1 MKADETFLL
10 TFLNNARQL
19 AVPIYQRTYS
29 WEEPECQ
36 QLWDDILRTGSN
48 DQIETHFL
56 GSIVCLGKI
65 QAVTN
70 PEPMLIID
78 GQQRL
83 TTITLLLEAIARSIQ
98 QDSEIVTGFST
109 NKIRYNYLH
118 NANESGEKYYKLILN
133 KTDKETLFSI
143 IADSPMPSIPSI
155 RIKENFTFFMN
166 KIAEDKQKLLTI
178 CEGIAKLMIVDI
190 SLDWSQ
196 DNPQLIFESLNSTGK
211 ELSQADLIRNF
222 VLMGQEKRKQDHLY
236 NRYWYTMETS
246 FGQENYANDFDDFMR
261 YYLTVKNGVTPNK
274 RDVYKEFK
282 LLTYKESLDIETVI
296 KEVHKY
302 SQYYCYLAFGQETNL
317 ELDSSFFDLQQLKT
331 SVTYPLLLELYDD
344 YENSVLSLEDFVAA
358 VRIIESY
365 IFRRAVCDIPSSSMK
380 KTFESFSRKIDKSN
394 YLESLTAQFLLLQT
408 YRRFPDNQE
417 FVDKLIKK
425 DIYNFQR
432 REYLLRKLENYG
444 RKEAVSV
451 NEYTIEHIMPQNE
464 NLSSAWREDLGEDWE
479 DIHTNLLHTLGNLTL
494 TGYNS
499 EYSDRPFVEKR
510 DMKGGFRQS
519 PLLLNKELVSF
530 EKWNKEAIQHR
541 ANLLSKRATKVWPF
555 PDLPNTVIDRYRP
568 IKVKSVRFA
577 NYTIDDHKHL
587 MKNATMHSLFSR
599 LSQEIQEL
607 DPIVIEDFRKH
618 YVAYKVEGTNF
629 TSIEGYANSIQVGL
643 CMPFAKIYDPRKM
656 AKQVPTEHR
665 WGRSEAK
672 VRIHD
677 SDDIPYVT
685 GLIRQA
691 FQHLIEDEDEDNLR
705 QPEPLGDL
713 DEAYF

>member
-83 TTITLLLEAIARSIQ
+83 TTITILLEAIARSIQ

-109 NKIRYNYLH
+109 NKIRDNYLH
-118 NANESGEKYYKLILN
+118 NANETGEKYYKLVLN
-133 KTDKETLFSI
+133 KTDKETLFSVI
-143 IADSPMPSIPSI
+143 DDTPMPSIPSI
-155 RIKENFTFFMN
+155 RIKENFAFFMN
-166 KIAEDKQKLLTI
+166 KIAEDKQNLLTI

-261 YYLTVKNGVTPNK
+261 YYLTVKNGITPNK

-282 LLTYKESLDIETVI
+282 LLTYKESHDIEPVI
-296 KEVHKY
+296 KDVHKY
-302 SQYYCYLAFGQETNL
+302 SQYYCYLAFGQEPNS

-344 YENSVLSLEDFVAA
+344 YENNVLSLEDFITA

-365 IFRRAVCDIPSSSMK
+365 IFRRAVCDIQSNSMK
-380 KTFESFSRKIDKSN
+380 KTFESFARKIDKSN

-417 FVDKLIKK
+417 FIDKLAKK

-432 REYLLRKLENYG
+432 REYLFRRLENYG

-464 NLSSAWREDLGEDWE
+464 NLSPAWRESLGENWE
-479 DIHTNLLHTLGNLTL
+479 DVHSELLHTLGNLTL

-519 PLLLNKELVSF
+519 PLLLNKELGSF
-530 EKWNKEAIQHR
+530 KRWDKEAILHR
-541 ANLLSKRATKVWPF
+541 ADLLSKRATEVWPF
-555 PDLPNTVIDRYRP
+555 PDLPDTVINRYRP
-568 IKVKSVRFA
+568 VKAKSVRSA
-577 NYTIDDHKHL
+577 NYTIEDHKRL
-587 MKNATMHSLFSR
+587 MEGSTMHSLFSR
-599 LSQEIQEL
+599 LSQEIQDL
-607 DPIVIEDFRKH
+607 DPIVVEDYRKT
-618 YVAYKVEGTNF
+618 YVSYKVEGTLF
-629 TSIEGYANSIQVGL
+629 VTIEGYANSLQVDL
-643 CMPFAKIYDPRKM
+643 CMPFAEIYDPRKM
-656 AKQVPTEHR
+656 AKQIPPEYGM
-665 WGRSEAK
+665 GRSEARVK
-672 VRIHD
+672 M
-677 SDDIPYVT
+677 SQFNEIPYVM

-691 FQHLIEDEDEDNLR
+691 FRHLIEDEDEDNIR
-705 QPEPLGDL
+705 QPAPLGDL

>member
-1 MKADETFLL
+1 
-10 TFLNNARQL
+10 
-19 AVPIYQRTYS
+19 
-29 WEEPECQ
+29 
-36 QLWDDILRTGSN
+36 
-48 DQIETHFL
+48 
-56 GSIVCLGKI
+56 
-65 QAVTN
+65 
-70 PEPMLIID
+70 MLIID

-98 QDSEIVTGFST
+98 QESEIVTGFST

-143 IADSPMPSIPSI
+143 IDDGPMPSIPSI

-166 KIAEDKQKLLTI
+166 KIAEDKQKLLII

-236 NRYWYTMETS
+236 NRYWYTMESS

-282 LLTYKESLDIETVI
+282 LLTYKESLDIEAVI
-296 KEVHKY
+296 KDVHKY
-302 SQYYCYLAFGQETNL
+302 SQYYCYLAFGQETNS

-344 YENSVLSLEDFVAA
+344 YENNVLGLEDFVTA
-358 VRIIESY
+358 VGIIESY

-380 KTFESFSRKIDKSN
+380 KTFESFARKIDKSN

-417 FVDKLIKK
+417 FMDKLIKK

-519 PLLLNKELVSF
+519 PLLLNRELGSF
-530 EKWNKEAIQHR
+530 GKWDKEAIQHR

-555 PDLPNTVIDRYRP
+555 PDLPDTVIDRYRP
-568 IKVKSVRFA
+568 VKAKGVRFA

-587 MKNATMHSLFSR
+587 MKGAAMYPLFQR
-599 LSQEIQEL
+599 LSQEIQNL
-607 DPIVIEDFRKH
+607 DPTVVEVFRKY
-618 YVAYKVEGTNF
+618 YVPYKVEDTNF
-629 TSIEGYANSIQVGL
+629 TTIEGYANSLQIGL
-643 CMPFAKIYDPRKM
+643 CMPLAKIYDPRKV
-656 AKQVPTEHR
+656 AKPVPPEHDR
-665 WGRSEAK
+665 GRSEAS
-672 VRIHD
+672 VRIYGT
-677 SDDIPYVT
+677 DDIPYVM

>member
-519 PLLLNKELVSF
+519 PLLLNKELGSF